1 MSALLTLVTDPST
14 VAVLNHAAAIHGPVL
29 AGGVSD
35 TANGLISTWTT
46 VIRGAAGLAALI
58 IVLVTAVKTRFAIAS
73 TLLSV
78 VVAGFLLWAVTANGL
93 GWFSNSIDQEVTSSP
108 ATSQVFVGEH
118 V

>member
-1 MSALLTLVTDPST
+1 MSALLTLVTAPS
-14 VAVLNHAAAIHGPVL
+14 AAAAFNHVVAIHGPVL
-29 AGGVSD
+29 VGSVSD
-35 TANGLISTWTT
+35 TANGLIGTWTT

-58 IVLVTAVKTRFAIAS
+58 IILVTAIKTRLAIAS

-93 GWFSNSIDQEVTSSP
+93 GWFSNSINQEVKGSP
-108 ATSQVFVGEH
+108 VISQVVVGEH